1 MSNCATIVC
10 YNDGKEEHDSFR
22 ASFKYDGSY
31 YGNVIRLDDIYG
43 YGFTQEEAIEDLRKN
58 TSKAFD
64 DLQALV
70 KMFLETDALPV
81 RPVDCF
87 FNYIDTK
94 E

>member
-31 YGNVIRLDDIYG
+31 YDNVIRLDDIHG
-43 YGFTQEEAIEDLRKN
+43 YGSTQEEAIEDLRKN

-87 FNYIDTK
+87 FNYTDTK

>member
-10 YNDGKEEHDSFR
+10 YNDGKEECDSFR

-31 YGNVIRLDDIYG
+31 YDNVIRLDDIYG
-43 YGFTQEEAIEDLRKN
+43 YGSTQEEAIEDLRKN